1 MAESKKTFEDYL
13 KKYIQNKA
21 LSSTKESY
29 TDWLRSNGVDS
40 EKVYTD
46 TLRSIE
52 TDYLRAKSEHGTNAE
67 RLAKLGLSSS
77 GYSDYIN
84 GLAYSDMQ
92 NKKQLAR
99 EDLYESEQKNL
110 SSYRDYTAEYAAKAE
125 KAFSEAYRGI
135 QSAGITNY
143 EKAYAYAVSAGLGE
157 DGASIVAKLASDSV
171 VRSLREKVMKEI
183 VSKYLTEA
191 QAMEY
196 AKGLGLGEDDAKE
209 LSEYA
214 KAINETVRPSDYK
227 KVYPDFYEPKSEQN

>member
-1 MAESKKTFEDYL
+1 MAENKETFEDYL

-29 TDWLRSNGVDS
+29 ADWLRSNGVDS
-40 EKVYTD
+40 KKVYTD
-46 TLRSIE
+46 TLRDVE
-52 TDYLRAKSEHGTNAE
+52 TDYLRARSEHGANAE
-67 RLAKLGLSSS
+67 RLAELGLGAS

-84 GLAYSDMQ
+84 GVAYSEMQ
-92 NKKQLAR
+92 NKKRLAR
-99 EDLYESEQKNL
+99 EDLHESERKNL
-110 SSYRDYTAEYAAKAE
+110 SSYRDYTAEYTAKAE

-135 QSAGITNY
+135 QSSGIADY

-157 DGASIVAKLASDSV
+157 EGASIVAKLASDSV

-183 VSKYLTEA
+183 ISKYLTEA

-209 LSEYA
+209 LSQYA
-214 KAINETVRPSDYK
+214 KTINETVRTSDYE
-227 KVYPDFYEPKSEQN
+227 KVYPDFYKPKSEQN